1 MRQASGKE
9 RKQMECDELTEPVE
23 QPDFDDDEPEDDE
36 DD

>member
-1 MRQASGKE
+1 
-9 RKQMECDELTEPVE
+9 MECDELTEPVE